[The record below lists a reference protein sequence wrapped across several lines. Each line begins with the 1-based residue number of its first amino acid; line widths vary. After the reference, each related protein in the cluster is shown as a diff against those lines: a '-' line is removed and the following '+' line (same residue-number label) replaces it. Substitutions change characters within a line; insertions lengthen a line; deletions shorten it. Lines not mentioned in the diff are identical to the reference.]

1 MFTLEQVTM
10 MLQSLIKLFGLIIL
24 RAHFFQNC
32 QGRALRARFN
42 LNSWKKCDTIKRP
55 QKRYER
61 MFYV

>member
-42 LNSWKKCDTIKRP
+42 LNMEK
-55 QKRYER
+55 
-61 MFYV
+61 M